1 LEDLKDRRSMLS
13 LLDLLRRIDAGET
26 TPEAAIRQA
35 HLLIAERDEELRAF
49 AYVDGSARTAADG
62 PLRGVAVGL
71 KDIIDTADMPTEMG
85 SPIYAGWRPRADA
98 AIVSV
103 LRRAGATVIG
113 KTATTPLAFIDPTV
127 TRNPR
132 DPAHTPGG
140 SSSGSAAAV
149 GAGLIPLAVGTQ
161 TAGSVI
167 RPASFCGVASV
178 KPSYRLL
185 PTVGVKDF
193 AWTLDTLGLFA
204 ATVADAGYAL
214 AAVTGRDDLRVD
226 GRALAAP
233 HIGVV
238 TQDFA
243 GAPEDDSAAALDAAA
258 QMAERA
264 GAVVRLLELPPEL
277 GEAFRVHQP
286 LQDFEAR
293 QALAWEYDN
302 HRDLIGPLLRQAL
315 DAAQTLSAEVYDE
328 ARRVAHQAR
337 LALRQVFQGVD
348 VLLTFSAPGAAPQGF
363 GSTGNAR
370 FNKLWTLMGTPCVN
384 IPGLENPHGMPVGV
398 QVIAPFGD
406 DAQALAAAAFVE
418 EAIRRHR

>member
-1 LEDLKDRRSMLS
+1 MLS

-35 HLLIAERDEELRAF
+35 PLLIAERDEELRAF

-98 AIVSV
+98 AIVSM

-113 KTATTPLAFIDPTV
+113 KAATTPLAFIDPTV

-161 TAGSVI
+161 TGGSVI
-167 RPASFCGVASV
+167 RPASFCGVAAV
-178 KPSYRLL
+178 KPSFNLL
-185 PTVGVKDF
+185 PTVGVKPF
-193 AWTLDTLGLFA
+193 AWSLDTLGLFA
-204 ATVADAGYAL
+204 ATVADVAYAL
-214 AAVTGRDDLRVD
+214 AAVTGREALRID
-226 GRALAAP
+226 QKTLAAP
-233 HIGVV
+233 RIGVV

-243 GAPEDDSAAALDAAA
+243 GEPDRDEATALDAAVRA
-258 QMAERA
+258 AERA
-264 GAVVRLLELPPEL
+264 GAIVRPVQPSPTLAD
-277 GEAFRVHQP
+277 AFHAHGP
-286 LQDFEAR
+286 LQNYEAR

-302 HRDLIGPLLRQAL
+302 HRALLGPLLCQLL
-315 DAAQTLSAEVYDE
+315 DEAQTISAEAYDH
-328 ARRVAHQAR
+328 ARGIAHRAR
-337 LALRQVFQGVD
+337 LALKD
-348 VLLTFSAPGAAPQGF
+348 TF
-363 GSTGNAR
+363 
-370 FNKLWTLMGTPCVN
+370 K
-384 IPGLENPHGMPVGV
+384 
-398 QVIAPFGD
+398 
-406 DAQALAAAAFVE
+406 
-418 EAIRRHR
+418 